1 MQVAETLIPKDR
13 SFYVSRCA
21 YCGFEVRT
29 NKISGSSVPITKT
42 GSYQS
47 ATTPTPIE
55 FIDEMYEAATI
66 SFVVESGSTSAYLS
80 DSAKLFSD
88 KQFTHGMTLRVETTS
103 TTNDGDYTISTV
115 TAGEISLTS
124 DLAITESSSTAG
136 TVTLSRVL
144 YKPNITSGCALCGSL
159 NYKGE

>member
-1 MQVAETLIPKDR
+1 MPVSEALIAKER
-13 SFYVSRCA
+13 GFYVGRCA
-21 YCGFEVRT
+21 FCGFEVRT
-29 NKISGSSVPITKT
+29 KKISGSSVPITKT

-47 ATTPTPIE
+47 AATPTPVE
-55 FIDEMYEAATI
+55 FIDEMYVASTV
-66 SFVVESGSTSAYLS
+66 SFVAESGSTSAYLS

-88 KQFTHGMTLRVETTS
+88 KQFTHGMTLRVRTTS

-115 TAGEISLTS
+115 TAGEIVLTGTLS
-124 DLAITESSSTAG
+124 TESSSTAG

-144 YKPNITSGCALCGSL
+144 YQPQATSGCPLCASL